1 MILNKIL
8 LIICCALIATSCSNP
23 EAYLNFVQKHKQSN
37 FQEYKGYG
45 VFQRGD
51 DGKGNRL
58 IYISKTLN
66 SDSFV
71 NSGNIKIALDSSQ
84 QVVFVDSSEY
94 IFDINIDTLKNIAEF
109 FNSLNV
115 NTFSVD
121 YNGNVYF
128 SVFSFDQCDLMK
140 VNIESPPKDFKP
152 RDWKELD
159 VGWYLRK

>member
-1 MILNKIL
+1 MILKKIFW
-8 LIICCALIATSCSNP
+8 IVISVVIVTSCSVP

-45 VFQRGD
+45 VFQRGED
-51 DGKGNRL
+51 EKGNRL
-58 IYISKTLN
+58 VYISKTLN
-66 SDSFV
+66 SDTFV

-94 IFDINIDTLKNIAEF
+94 KFDINIDTLRNIAEF

-115 NTFSVD
+115 NSFSAD

-128 SVFSFDQCDLMK
+128 SVFSFDRCDLMK